1 MKSQIKLATVFGVEL
16 GLHYSW
22 FIIALLIT
30 FSLAAQF
37 HATNAGWGNGTIWAA
52 AILTGI
58 LFFACLFAHELS
70 HALVAKA
77 RGIPIHK
84 ITLFLLGGMAQIEGE
99 PSRPSTEFWMGIIG
113 PITSGVIGLIL
124 LAIATAF
131 AWRPG
136 ATPGTPG
143 LAILVWLGYINL
155 ALGAFNMIPGFPL
168 DGGRVLRSIIW
179 GITKDARR
187 STQIAARVGQ
197 IVAVLFIAYGVFNFF
212 CRCCHWSTLDC
223 VHRLVSAPGL
233 QRELSAIADGDGTGW
248 TACPGPDV
256 GRLYHDFA
264 GCSVGSVRTGC
275 APHRKA
281 LLSCGG
287 PRALSRT
294 DNPDRYQIPG
304 TICAAATAGQRCNA
318 IRSPGSFGF
327 AGDARHGSVRED
339 GPRGCKPVACYG
351 RQSSKGHCD
360 ARAYPAI
367 IAAPPGVAAIRF
379 TDAGGMNTSD

>member
-212 CRCCHWSTLDC
+212 AGAAIGALWIAFIGWFLLQASSASYLQSQMGTALAGLRVRDLMSEDCTTISPDVPLDQFVQDVLRTGRRCFLVVDRGRFLGLITPTDIKSMEPSVLRQ
-223 VHRLVSAPGL
+223 RLVKDAMRP
-233 QRELSAIADGDGTGW
+233 
-248 TACPGPDV
+248 TAQV
-256 GRLYHDFA
+256 H
-264 GCSVGSVRTGC
+264 SVSPEMP
-275 APHRKA
+275 AMEA
-281 LLSCGG
+281 LEKM
-287 PRALSRT
+287 A
-294 DNPDRYQIPG
+294 
-304 TICAAATAGQRCNA
+304 
-318 IRSPGSFGF
+318 
-327 AGDARHGSVRED
+327 RED
-339 GPRGCKPVACYG
+339 VNQLPVTADNQVKGVVTRGRILQLLRLRQEWQPYDSRG
-351 RQSSKGHCD
+351 R
-360 ARAYPAI
+360 
-367 IAAPPGVAAIRF
+367 AA
-379 TDAGGMNTSD
+379 

>member
-212 CRCCHWSTLDC
+212 AGAAIGALWIAFIGWFLLQASSASYLQSQMGTALAGLRVRDLMSEDCTTISPDVPLDQFVQDVLRTGRRCFLVVDRGRFLGLITPTDIKSLEPS
-223 VHRLVSAPGL
+223 VLRQRLVKDAMRSAA
-233 QRELSAIADGDGTGW
+233 Q
-248 TACPGPDV
+248 V
-256 GRLYHDFA
+256 H
-264 GCSVGSVRTGC
+264 SVSPEMP
-275 APHRKA
+275 AMEA
-281 LLSCGG
+281 LEKM
-287 PRALSRT
+287 A
-294 DNPDRYQIPG
+294 
-304 TICAAATAGQRCNA
+304 
-318 IRSPGSFGF
+318 
-327 AGDARHGSVRED
+327 RED
-339 GPRGCKPVACYG
+339 VNQLPVTADNQVKGVVTRGRILQLLRLRQEWQPYDSRG
-351 RQSSKGHCD
+351 R
-360 ARAYPAI
+360 
-367 IAAPPGVAAIRF
+367 AA
-379 TDAGGMNTSD
+379 

>member
-136 ATPGTPG
+136 TTPGTPG
-143 LAILVWLGYINL
+143 MAILVWLGYINL

-197 IVAVLFIAYGVFNFF
+197 VVAVLFIAYGVFSFF
-212 CRCCHWSTLDC
+212 AGAPIGALWIAFIGWFLLQASSASYLQSQMGTALAGLRVRDLMSEDCPTISPDVPLDAFVQDVLRTGRRCFFVVDQGRFL
-223 VHRLVSAPGL
+223 GL
-233 QRELSAIADGDGTGW
+233 ITPTDIKSLEPSVLRQREVKDAMRSAAQ
-248 TACPGPDV
+248 V
-256 GRLYHDFA
+256 H
-264 GCSVGSVRTGC
+264 SVSPEMQ
-275 APHRKA
+275 AIEA
-281 LLSCGG
+281 LEKM
-287 PRALSRT
+287 A
-294 DNPDRYQIPG
+294 
-304 TICAAATAGQRCNA
+304 
-318 IRSPGSFGF
+318 
-327 AGDARHGSVRED
+327 RED
-339 GPRGCKPVACYG
+339 VNQLPVMANNEVKGVVTRGRILQLLRLRQEWPQYDTRG
-351 RQSSKGHCD
+351 R
-360 ARAYPAI
+360 
-367 IAAPPGVAAIRF
+367 AA
-379 TDAGGMNTSD
+379 